1 MEADSVLRQQL
12 IDLLHGGNAHMPF
25 EAAVADFPPEAMNQ
39 IPPNMTYSAWHLIEH
54 IRITQRDILNFIRD
68 PHYVWLKWP
77 DDYWP
82 PVNAQADESAWNTT
96 IMSFLEDSKSLEAL
110 VLDSSTALTADLPH
124 APGYTLLREILT
136 VADHNAY
143 HIGEL
148 AILRQVTQT
157 WPADRT

>member
-1 MEADSVLRQQL
+1 MENDDVMRKQL
-12 IDLLHGGNAHMPF
+12 VALLHGENAHMPF
-25 EAAVADFPPEAMNQ
+25 AAAVADFPPEAINLV
-39 IPPNMTYSAWHLIEH
+39 PPNVTYSFWHLLEH
-54 IRITQRDILNFIRD
+54 LRITQRDILNFICD

-82 PVNAQADESAWNTT
+82 ATNAQADETTWND
-96 IMSFLEDSKSLEAL
+96 SVAHFLEDSKNLEDII
-110 VLDSSTALTADLPH
+110 LDPSMSLTADLPY
-124 APGYTLLREILT
+124 APGYTLIREIIT

-157 WPADRT
+157 WPAGHT